1 MSYLI
6 KYDDITNFSGYAG
19 QKLNTYQEQLTLIQ
33 NSLQGIVGL
42 DQLKGSAAD
51 SIKNYLNEVH
61 SSLIA
66 SIQQLITEYQAHFL
80 LYKDG
85 YYQEIDSD
93 PHTQID
99 EDVLIDKKSFFNT
112 SNTDFENTYAD
123 FVSGIRNIQDILP
136 SSSVNPNGLRQDY
149 TEINRHIDTLK
160 EKTGNYE
167 AQHQKDDLTNF
178 KSMLLSIQQ
187 LIKENQAKP
196 QGVTTYQTGD
206 IASFPSAASLTGA
219 LQKSNEFL
227 QVNSVAIQAASGRES
242 ERWDALKAEEEARLA
257 EEREKQG
264 WLQLVGGAAAVL
276 VGGAAIVLTAGAAT
290 PIVLGVGAVAFG
302 SIAYGASEMIEGG
315 QQVYYGMKGDGYTF
329 ATNPLRDTLFMGNQA
344 AYDTFGL
351 LTTTASSI
359 VIPGALAARSAI
371 AAGRIVGVADIAIT
385 ASSRAALGEIGGLLL
400 SRGLPPVLEP
410 YVGGDWA
417 TGIGLVS
424 GLVAAAGG
432 GAWAVRGVN
441 SVLDVPTTSIFK
453 PRILPSESKLLN
465 SNGCFVDD
473 VLESNYQKYLQRKA
487 STQKVPRDRLEW
499 KKVSDYMATES
510 PTARGNK
517 FNAKAKSLDI
527 YEYHEIYLSNGKRLD
542 SYDPLAGEIISRKA
556 TDLDKITESTFRR
569 YLSEFRD
576 KYSLGTE
583 IRSNKY
589 PDLDGMKLKG
599 KYIFEIPE
607 SNASLKNID
616 YYKKIA
622 EEYGVTLRFL
632 EE

>member
-42 DQLKGSAAD
+42 NQLKGSAAD

-123 FVSGIRNIQDILP
+123 FVSGVRNIQDILP
-136 SSSVNPNGLRQDY
+136 NSSLNPNGLRQDY

-264 WLQLVGGAAAVL
+264 WLQLVGGVAAVL

-290 PIVLGVGAVAFG
+290 PIVVGVGAVAFG

-400 SRGLPPVLEP
+400 SRGLPPLLEP
-410 YVGGDWA
+410 YVGGEWA

-424 GLVAAAGG
+424 SMVAAAGG
-432 GAWAVRGVN
+432 GAWAARGIT
-441 SVLDVPTTSIFK
+441 SALDTPTTGIFK
-453 PRILPSESKLLN
+453 PRVTPSLKIPQGLTGDQFSEMSGLLKN
-465 SNGCFVDD
+465 SLADIGDDIFVQG
-473 VLESNYQKYLQRKA
+473 SRA
-487 STQKVPRDRLEW
+487 GG
-499 KKVSDYMATES
+499 
-510 PTARGNK
+510 TARATSDIDIGVRVGKEK
-517 FNAKAKSLDI
+517 FDLLIKEFFGTPNPNSAKERTMLHAIETGKIQSGEAKLRPLRKSIENLLDMEADI
-527 YEYHEIYLSNGKRLD
+527 SIILEGGKFDNPPYLPIK
-542 SYDPLAGEIISRKA
+542 
-556 TDLDKITESTFRR
+556 
-569 YLSEFRD
+569 
-576 KYSLGTE
+576 
-583 IRSNKY
+583 
-589 PDLDGMKLKG
+589 
-599 KYIFEIPE
+599 
-607 SNASLKNID
+607 
-616 YYKKIA
+616 
-622 EEYGVTLRFL
+622 
-632 EE
+632 

>member
-51 SIKNYLNEVH
+51 SIKTYLNEVH

-136 SSSVNPNGLRQDY
+136 NSSVNPNGLRQDY

-227 QVNSVAIQAASGRES
+227 QGNSVAIQAASGRES

-264 WLQLVGGAAAVL
+264 WLQLVGGVAAVL

-290 PIVLGVGAVAFG
+290 PIVVGVGAVAFG

-410 YVGGDWA
+410 YVGGEWA
-417 TGIGLVS
+417 TGIGLIS
-424 GLVAAAGG
+424 SMVAAAGG

-441 SVLDVPTTSIFK
+441 SALDIPSTGVFK
-453 PRILPSESKLLN
+453 PRVARNIGNDLKNNSESLRKNLKDFVTNYKNSDEYLSLSNSQKKRVDRKLDRLGGGN
-465 SNGCFVDD
+465 VATAEVNIPGLKKDFKAHSQIHSTDSLGYMDD
-473 VLESNYQKYLQRKA
+473 FSVAPAEKDRILKNYIEDDYPRYNDTEAKILEDIASKIKDPNIKGEINLFSELDCCQSCTNLILEFRQKYPNI
-487 STQKVPRDRLEW
+487 KV
-499 KKVSDYMATES
+499 
-510 PTARGNK
+510 N
-517 FNAKAKSLDI
+517 
-527 YEYHEIYLSNGKRLD
+527 
-542 SYDPLAGEIISRKA
+542 II
-556 TDLDKITESTFRR
+556 TNNT
-569 YLSEFRD
+569 
-576 KYSLGTE
+576 
-583 IRSNKY
+583 
-589 PDLDGMKLKG
+589 LK
-599 KYIFEIPE
+599 
-607 SNASLKNID
+607 
-616 YYKKIA
+616 
-622 EEYGVTLRFL
+622 
-632 EE
+632 